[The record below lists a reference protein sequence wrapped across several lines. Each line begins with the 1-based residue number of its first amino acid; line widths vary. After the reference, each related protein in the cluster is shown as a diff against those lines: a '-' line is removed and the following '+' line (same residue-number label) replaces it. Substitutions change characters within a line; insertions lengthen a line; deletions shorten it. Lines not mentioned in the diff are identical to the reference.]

1 MTLRRGPFRPGERV
15 QLTDPKGRHY
25 TINLTVD
32 GYFQSTR
39 GSFRHSELIGK
50 EEGSLITTEEGREFL
65 ALRPLLSDYVLSMPR
80 GATIVYPK
88 DAAQITHTADIYPGA
103 RVFEAGVGSG
113 ALSISLLQ
121 AVGPQGFLLSAER
134 RPEFAEIAQANLVSW
149 WGSHPE
155 NWQVECGEAAD
166 ILAAHPAGFDRGI
179 LDMLAPWEIIP
190 AAAQALVPGG
200 VFLAYVATTTQL
212 SRCAEDLK
220 ATGLFTGP
228 EASETLVRNWHLE
241 GLAVRPDHRMVA
253 HTGFLIM
260 ARRLAGPTQLTPA
273 SRPAK
278 GAYAE
283 PMPWEN
289 PEAEPLQERPI
300 AEKKLRKV
308 RRDLAHRADVEESGV
323 STPGEHSRQIA
334 EKIAAEIAEREA
346 EKRRQGEE
354 PRYAEKQRQGAEA
367 GYAEK
372 WRAAEPA
379 QHFED

>member
-88 DAAQITHTADIYPGA
+88 DAAQITHMADIYPGA

-149 WGSHPE
+149 WGSNPE

-166 ILAAHPAGFDRGI
+166 ILAAHPAGFDRVI
-179 LDMLAPWEIIP
+179 LDMLAPWEIIRRPRRLWYPAEFSSLTLQRRRSSP
-190 AAAQALVPGG
+190 AAP
-200 VFLAYVATTTQL
+200 
-212 SRCAEDLK
+212 
-220 ATGLFTGP
+220 
-228 EASETLVRNWHLE
+228 
-241 GLAVRPDHRMVA
+241 
-253 HTGFLIM
+253 
-260 ARRLAGPTQLTPA
+260 
-273 SRPAK
+273 
-278 GAYAE
+278 
-283 PMPWEN
+283 
-289 PEAEPLQERPI
+289 
-300 AEKKLRKV
+300 
-308 RRDLAHRADVEESGV
+308 
-323 STPGEHSRQIA
+323 
-334 EKIAAEIAEREA
+334 KIS
-346 EKRRQGEE
+346 
-354 PRYAEKQRQGAEA
+354 KQRDFS
-367 GYAEK
+367 
-372 WRAAEPA
+372 PA
-379 QHFED
+379 LKPVRHWCAPGI